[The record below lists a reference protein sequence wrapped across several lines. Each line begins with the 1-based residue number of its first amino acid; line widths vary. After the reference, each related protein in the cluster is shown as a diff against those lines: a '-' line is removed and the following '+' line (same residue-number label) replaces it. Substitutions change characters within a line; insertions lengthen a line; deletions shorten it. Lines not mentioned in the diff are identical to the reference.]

1 MSLSEA
7 EARRVALE
15 AQGDEERQRRG
26 LVSRYLRRS
35 PGAIVGAALVGLFV
49 GVALFAPVLAPH
61 DVSRGDLSQVRPGV
75 VPGPSA
81 AHPLGLDQQ
90 GRDELSR
97 LVYGARASLVIGVS
111 SVALGALVGGLIGA
125 VAGAFGG
132 WIETVAMRLMDVML
146 AIPGLL
152 FAVGLAALLGPSLL
166 SVMIAIGVG
175 GVPVV
180 ARLLRGAIVIEREKL
195 YVNAA
200 KVVGARRWR
209 IVTRHVL
216 PNTLAPVLVAATLAI
231 GGAILTAAGL
241 SFLGLGPND
250 PSIPE
255 WGKMLAESEGLL
267 ETSPQLV
274 FFPGAAI
281 VLSVLGFNLLSDGLR
296 DALDP
301 KHRR

>member
-1 MSLSEA
+1 
-7 EARRVALE
+7 
-15 AQGDEERQRRG
+15 
-26 LVSRYLRRS
+26 
-35 PGAIVGAALVGLFV
+35 
-49 GVALFAPVLAPH
+49 
-61 DVSRGDLSQVRPGV
+61 
-75 VPGPSA
+75 
-81 AHPLGLDQQ
+81 
-90 GRDELSR
+90 
-97 LVYGARASLVIGVS
+97 LVIGVS
-111 SVALGALVGGLIGA
+111 SVALGALIGGLIGS

-132 WIETVAMRLMDVML
+132 WVETVAMRLMDVML

-152 FAVGLAALLGPSLL
+152 FAVALAALLGPSLV

-180 ARLLRGAIVIEREKL
+180 ARLLRGAIVVEREKL
-195 YVNAA
+195 YVDAA

-209 IVTRHVL
+209 IVTRHLL

-255 WGKMLAESEGLL
+255 WGKMLAESERLL

>member
-1 MSLSEA
+1 MSLSDA

-15 AQGDEERQRRG
+15 TQRDDHAQRPG
-26 LVSRYLRRS
+26 LVWRRLRRS
-35 PGAIVGAALVGLFV
+35 PGAIAGAALVGLFV
-49 GVALFAPVLAPH
+49 AVALFAPVLAPH
-61 DVSRGDLSQVRPGV
+61 DVSRSDLSRVRPGV

-97 LVYGARASLVIGVS
+97 LVYGARSSLVIGVS
-111 SVALGALVGGLIGA
+111 SVALGALIGGIIGS

-132 WIETVAMRLMDVML
+132 WVETVAMRLMDVML

-152 FAVGLAALLGPSLL
+152 FAVALAALLGPSLL

-180 ARLLRGAIVIEREKL
+180 ARLLRGAIVVEREKL
-195 YVNAA
+195 YVDAA
-200 KVVGARRWR
+200 RAVGARRWR
-209 IVTRHVL
+209 IVTRHIL

-255 WGKMLAESEGLL
+255 WGKMLAESERLL

-281 VLSVLGFNLLSDGLR
+281 LLSVLGFNLLSDGLR

-301 KHRR
+301 KQRR